1 MEKKAGTV
9 RAMFTAI
16 APRYDLLNHLLSA
29 NQDVRWRRRAVTQLG
44 IRRGELVLDLC
55 CGTGDLALECLRQ
68 QPRCRVVGADF
79 ALPMLSIAQTKRNP
93 KPGTPNPAFTAAD
106 ALRLP
111 FADATFDVITIGF
124 GARNFE
130 NTEAGLREMARVL
143 KPAGRVLVLEFMRP
157 ASPLVRR
164 GFALFFKGVLPL
176 IGRLV
181 SQHGWAYNYLP
192 ESVDAFYTRREFETL
207 LRRTGYENVRSFD
220 FNLGGVTS
228 FLASKSG

>member
-1 MEKKAGTV
+1 VDKESSTV

-55 CGTGDLALECLRQ
+55 CGTGDLGLECLRQ
-68 QPRCRVVGADF
+68 QPRCRVIGADF
-79 ALPMLSIAQTKRNP
+79 ALPMLSIAQEKRV
-93 KPGTPNPAFTAAD
+93 PGSGFRVPVFAAAD

-111 FADATFDVITIGF
+111 FTDATFDVITIGF

-143 KPAGRVLVLEFMRP
+143 KPGGRVLILEFMRP

-176 IGRLV
+176 IGRLI

-192 ESVDAFYTRREFETL
+192 ESVDAFYTRREFEML
-207 LRRTGYENVRSFD
+207 LRQTGFESGRSFD

-228 FLASKSG
+228 FLARKSG